1 MPKGRESRV
10 PLRARGAGDRYV
22 ALGPTDAAA
31 VGGSRPRS
39 ESFEVTGRIANPEGT
54 SKKCPRGVT
63 E

>member
-1 MPKGRESRV
+1 M
-10 PLRARGAGDRYV
+10 

-31 VGGSRPRS
+31 VGVSRPRS